1 MHNWHGALSYEH
13 SSQLG
18 QSLLCLVQV
27 HLGDKPAIGM
37 SQRMAQGIWAGTAPY
52 LGAALLLTLATLA
65 ASASHALPSDL
76 LPVAAATGLGVLGK
90 GLYSILAPLAEI
102 RQLSRLSAPAIEAAV
117 DLKEPLQ
124 ASDHSSVLHP

>member
-1 MHNWHGALSYEH
+1 M
-13 SSQLG
+13 
-18 QSLLCLVQV
+18 QV

-37 SQRMAQGIWAGTAPY
+37 SQRMAQGIWTGTAPY

-65 ASASHALPSDL
+65 ASANHALPSEL

-90 GLYSILAPLAEI
+90 GLYSVLAPLAEI

-124 ASDHSSVLHP
+124 ASDDSSVWHP